1 MKGRKPKPEPLA
13 KLHGRTTH
21 ARKKP
26 AHAPDPVGNL
36 DDPPDWL
43 NEDQKQG
50 WRYAMEHAPAG
61 LLRHIDRGILVVWVV
76 AEGYHRD
83 AVMRQHKLGLL
94 VKTPNT
100 AAAIQ
105 SPYLPII
112 NRQGAM
118 MMKAAAEL
126 GFSPAARPRIS
137 ADLPSNDKYPRR
149 NTGSLEAFLAE
160 DEGGAATRP
169 N

>member
-1 MKGRKPKPEPLA
+1 MKGRKPKPTVLA
-13 KLHGRTTH
+13 NLHGRTNH
-21 ARKKP
+21 GRKKP
-26 AHAPDPVGNL
+26 VNEPIPVGNL
-36 DDPPDWL
+36 DDPPEWL
-43 NEDQKQG
+43 TEDQKAG
-50 WRYAMEHAPAG
+50 WRYAMDHAPAG

-76 AEGYHRD
+76 AEGYHRE
-83 AVMRQHKLGLL
+83 AVVRQQKLGLL

-100 AAAIQ
+100 QQAVQ

-112 NRQGAM
+112 NRQGMM

-137 ADLPSNDKYPRR
+137 ADLPTNDKHPPQRA
-149 NTGSLEAFLAE
+149 GSLDAFLAE
-160 DEGGAATRP
+160 DDGPLGATL